1 MVLSQRVL
9 FKSPMSSFHH
19 DLFSANLLQLYN
31 LMNSLMQNLYKL
43 DKLFITFFVFIFTS
57 VGTIY
62 LLVSRVGFGMAFVF
76 LGLRGFVTIATI
88 LSSLFRRESKLSFI
102 MAMASYVL
110 YEVINPLVNF
120 VFFLAL
126 VTFSLDFHSLSRLC
140 AMGLSRSFTLGNGCF

>member
-1 MVLSQRVL
+1 
-9 FKSPMSSFHH
+9 
-19 DLFSANLLQLYN
+19 
-31 LMNSLMQNLYKL
+31 MNSLMQYLYKL
-43 DKLFITFFVFIFTS
+43 DKLFITFFLFIFNS
-57 VGTIY
+57 VGNVY
-62 LLVSRVGFGMAFVF
+62 LLVFRVGFGLDFVL
-76 LGLRGFVTIATI
+76 LGSRGFVTIFTI
-88 LSSLFRRESKLSFI
+88 LFSLFRRENKLSFI